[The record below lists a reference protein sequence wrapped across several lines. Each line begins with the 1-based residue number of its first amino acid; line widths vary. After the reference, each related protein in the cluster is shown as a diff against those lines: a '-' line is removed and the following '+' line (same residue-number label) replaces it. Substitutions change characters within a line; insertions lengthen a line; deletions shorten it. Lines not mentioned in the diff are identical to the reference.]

1 MNQSALLLWIVAF
14 SLLGSLGAAGGAAL
28 LLVFPRAIR
37 EALVPALIG
46 YAAGV
51 LLGAAFLGMIP
62 TALARDPASSV
73 LPTVLLG
80 LVLFFVLEKLVLWRH
95 CHDSDCPAHGQAG
108 PLLLIGDAFHNFVDG
123 VVIAAAFL
131 VSVPL
136 GIATAVAVIAH
147 EVPQEVG
154 DFAILLDSGYSRA
167 KAFWLNMLSA
177 AATLPGALAGYFWLA
192 RMEQAIGTILALSAA
207 SFVYIAL
214 ADLVPSLH
222 RRTLPSQALVQI
234 LLLLA
239 GIGTVVWMRHA
250 H

>member
-1 MNQSALLLWIVAF
+1 MLLLLIVTF
-14 SLLGSLGAAGGAAL
+14 SLVGSFGTAAGAAL
-28 LLVFPRAIR
+28 LLAFPLAIR
-37 EALVPALIG
+37 DALVPALIS
-46 YAAGV
+46 YSAGV

-62 TALARDPASSV
+62 TALLHVDAKLI
-73 LPTVLLG
+73 LPTVLSG
-80 LVLFFVLEKLVLWRH
+80 LVLFFTLEKLVLWRH
-95 CHDSDCPAHGQAG
+95 CHERDCPAHIGRTGA
-108 PLLLIGDAFHNFVDG
+108 LILVGDALHNFVDG

-167 KAFWLNMLSA
+167 KAFWLNQLSA
-177 AATLPGALAGYFWLA
+177 STTLPGALAGYFWLA
-192 RMEQAIGTILALSAA
+192 DLQAAIPYILALSAA

-222 RRTLPSQALVQI
+222 RRTAPWQSARQLV
-234 LLLLA
+234 LLLA
-239 GIGTVVWMRHA
+239 GIGTIALMHHVR
-250 H
+250 